1 MADLEVQLLAI
12 QDCPHLTQARQDL
25 EAVLRKGIIEVPI
38 QLVFVSGMDDAEFLG
53 FQGSPTIRI
62 NGEDVVPQPELPIAY
77 ACRVYRDADGRM
89 IGSPPIEAIRA
100 AVDAHRRGRLQEFQR
115 EEASKVARF
124 AREIDEAEAAG
135 ATESAGSAESAGLA
149 GESRPTE
156 SSGESEG

>member
-1 MADLEVQLLAI
+1 VADLEVQLLAI
-12 QDCPHLTQARQDL
+12 QGCPHLTQARQDL
-25 EAVLRKGIIEVPI
+25 ETVLRKGIIEVPI

-77 ACRVYRDADGRM
+77 ACRVYRDAEGRI
-89 IGSPPIEAIRA
+89 IGSPPLEAIRA

-135 ATESAGSAESAGLA
+135 ATDSAGLA
-149 GESRPTE
+149 REARPTD